1 MTATVLVVEDDEL
14 IASSLVRALQS
25 KGYEASSTPTVA
37 AAIASITQATPDL
50 VLLDL
55 GLPDGDGDEVCT
67 VVARHH
73 PEVPVIV
80 LTARREEADVV
91 LGLEMGAADYVVKPF
106 RLAELLA
113 RVAAQLRA
121 ARRRADAAGR
131 HDRETVDRRRA
142 RSIAAPAACTSAIAR
157 CRCDRRSSTCSSG
170 SLATPASSSPASS

>member
-67 VVARHH
+67 VVARRH
-73 PEVPVIV
+73 PDVPVIV
-80 LTARREEADVV
+80 LTA
-91 LGLEMGAADYVVKPF
+91 GMP
-106 RLAELLA
+106 
-113 RVAAQLRA
+113 
-121 ARRRADAAGR
+121 RRA
-131 HDRETVDRRRA
+131 
-142 RSIAAPAACTSAIAR
+142 
-157 CRCDRRSSTCSSG
+157 
-170 SLATPASSSPASS
+170 